1 MLHTRKQVKGGRT
14 LGAEV
19 SKPYVP
25 FLALPPK
32 LWDFVPQFV
41 QLQFLYCTI
50 KINNMV
56 CGDK

>member
-1 MLHTRKQVKGGRT
+1 M

-19 SKPYVP
+19 SKPDVP
-25 FLALPPK
+25 FLALPCM
-32 LWDFVPQFV
+32 LWDFVPQFI